1 MAALAVALGLLVRP
15 AFFGDPTWWRWP
27 GAALAL
33 IAGLLSLVASAEIR
47 ARRHRGR
54 TIALIEDYL
63 AFLACTLFFLQVTDI
78 LLFTDAMAGYFG
90 RGLVALGGVLLGYLV
105 LTVGDRYENAPRTE
119 QMWRRAG
126 TIIMAIAGVIFL
138 FMVRLPAG
146 LLYVLRQLS
155 EPLPLLLLIGAALFG
170 LALWAMWREPAAT
183 AMNAR
188 ARHEEMLNG
197 WLFLSPNLLGFLIF
211 FAGPLALSL
220 YFSFT
225 NSDAFNTPD
234 WVGFDN
240 YARILN
246 ITFRSLESAT
256 QPASQVLDITRFDE
270 VWRFSL
276 FGNSWLI
283 GATDKLFWLGLR
295 NTLLFALLAV
305 PLSVAPALALANI
318 LNSSLP
324 GMKFF
329 RAVYFLPSIAAV
341 VGIALVWQWLYNA
354 TIGYINYFITLSVN
368 GMNGLFGLAIADP
381 TIKWLSDQR
390 TALISIVILFAW
402 QRIGFNTV
410 LFLAGLQTIP
420 KSLYE
425 AATVDGAGRWAK
437 FRHVTVPLLGPTT
450 FFVMTT
456 TTILALQL
464 FEQVFILMNPPEG
477 PNNAT
482 VTLVSYLYRSGFQNF
497 RQGYASAISW
507 VLFVLIFTVTLV
519 QFRNQASNDGE
530 G

>member
-1 MAALAVALGLLVRP
+1 
-15 AFFGDPTWWRWP
+15 
-27 GAALAL
+27 
-33 IAGLLSLVASAEIR
+33 
-47 ARRHRGR
+47 
-54 TIALIEDYL
+54 
-63 AFLACTLFFLQVTDI
+63 
-78 LLFTDAMAGYFG
+78 MAGYFG
-90 RGLVALGGVLLGYLV
+90 RSLVALGGVLLGYLV
-105 LTVGDRYENAPRTE
+105 LTVGDRYENSPRTQ

-126 TIIMAIAGVIFL
+126 YIIMAVAGVVWLI
-138 FMVRLPAG
+138 MVRLPAG
-146 LLYVLRQLS
+146 LLFVARQLVQ
-155 EPLPLLLLIGAALFG
+155 PLPLALLAGIIVFG
-170 LALWAMWREPAAT
+170 LFLWAMWREPSAT

-246 ITFRSLESAT
+246 MTLRSLESAT
-256 QPASQVLDITRFDE
+256 QPAAQVLDITRYDE
-270 VWRFSL
+270 VWRFTL
-276 FGNSWLI
+276 FGQSFIL

-295 NTLLFALLAV
+295 NTLAFSLLAV
-305 PLSVAPALALANI
+305 PLSVVPALLLANI

-381 TIKWLSDQR
+381 SIKWLSDQR
-390 TALISIVILFAW
+390 TALLSIVILFAW

-420 KSLYE
+420 KALYE

-437 FRHVTVPLLGPTT
+437 FRHVTVPLLSPTT
-450 FFVMTT
+450 FFVVTT
-456 TTILALQL
+456 TTILAMQL
-464 FEQVFILMNPPEG
+464 FEQVFILMNQPEG
-477 PNNAT
+477 PNNST
-482 VTLVSYLYRSGFQNF
+482 VTLVTYLYRSGFQNF

-507 VLFVLIFTVTLV
+507 VLFIMIFAVTLI
-519 QFRNQASNDGE
+519 QFRNQASNDVE